1 MANLQLLRTEEIYY
15 LCPTVLQEYGDVQI
29 VSLEG
34 ESLWVNSLI
43 FFSKSH
49 YLRRLFQ
56 EESTE
61 EVVLIT
67 EIPSKDLF
75 PVLESLI
82 HGKFT
87 FPCVDIKGIVS
98 CLEALGL
105 QNSNFG
111 PSFYYNNVT
120 LEMDVDE
127 ENDPLGITSWDSQ
140 EPERPSCTVC
150 GESFL
155 DIQGLDDHIWVHF
168 RKDRDLYC
176 IPCDMDFNDFMT
188 LKYHVLKFH
197 GGMILSNPQSQIM
210 PLTARTKSSS
220 KIKKVT
226 LNLKPSSQCIN
237 CGQYNSLDPERFL
250 DIHASSNPY
259 HTPHCNYSECK
270 EFFKSYS
277 DHMNHVRAAHNG
289 KFRIKCGRCGEV
301 FSDLPS
307 LTNHKKTV
315 HAQTE
320 KNTKKSEEKAALIK
334 KEKCVCELCGMS
346 LSRGNMRTHLKVV
359 HGNDPVDC
367 DICKKTFNHP
377 MSLKLHS
384 DSAHRE
390 FPCEHC
396 GFMCRSPKAYKL
408 HLLSK
413 HTLPELKPFQCNIC
427 VWLMR
432 RQKKPLVK
440 FP

>member
-197 GGMILSNPQSQIM
+197 ESY
-210 PLTARTKSSS
+210 
-220 KIKKVT
+220 IKF
-226 LNLKPSSQCIN
+226 KPSSQCIN

-289 KFRIKCGRCGEV
+289 KFRIKCGRC
-301 FSDLPS
+301 D
-307 LTNHKKTV
+307 
-315 HAQTE
+315 
-320 KNTKKSEEKAALIK
+320 TKKSEEKAALIK

-396 GFMCRSPKAYKL
+396 GFMCRIKALPVHICGKGFTTAYKFKQHDNIHRGIKPHTCKFCGKGFCNSSNRNQHEKSI
-408 HLLSK
+408 HLGDK
-413 HTLPELKPFQCNIC
+413 RVKPKNKTEFHENSTT
-427 VWLMR
+427 
-432 RQKKPLVK
+432 
-440 FP
+440 